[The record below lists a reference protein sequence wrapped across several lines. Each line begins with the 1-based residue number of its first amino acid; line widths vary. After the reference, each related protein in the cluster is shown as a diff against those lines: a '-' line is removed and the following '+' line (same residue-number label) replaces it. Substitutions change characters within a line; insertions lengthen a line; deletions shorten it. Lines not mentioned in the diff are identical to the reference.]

1 MILLI
6 SVVKCILLVY
16 FVCALVLFFSFIIN
30 KAQVKY
36 TNYKTGEVSYLEG
49 YKKLLAYLGI
59 AIIWIFVIKFNEGE

>member
-1 MILLI
+1 MTLLI

-30 KAQVKY
+30 KAQVKC
-36 TNYKTGEVSYLEG
+36 TNCKTGEVNYLKG

-59 AIIWIFVIKFNEGE
+59 AIIWIFIIKFNKGE